1 MALLTVVVVELLL
14 LAFNVGKAWLRLHSA
29 TIAVRV
35 TSSGTVKWG
44 EKALSVE
51 AMEPEFDREIRQFR
65 SYGLKPNL
73 LIESYSN
80 TPDDAVERL
89 LTLGKK
95 AGFDDVSRQQLSWSD
110 SPGKSDDH

>member
-1 MALLTVVVVELLL
+1 MVLLTVVVVWLLL
-14 LAFNVGKAWLRLHSA
+14 LAFNVGRAWLTLHSA

-44 EKALSVE
+44 DKELSVE
-51 AMEPEFDREIRQFR
+51 AMEPEFDRDIRQFK
-65 SYGLKPNL
+65 SYGWKPHL
-73 LIESYSN
+73 QIESYRN

-95 AGFDDVSRQQLSWSD
+95 AGFDDVSRQQLNWSD
-110 SPGKSDDH
+110 SLR